1 LKSIISFGIAWWVE
15 HPKKDE
21 TSLYP
26 QTGSGSTIRRIFL
39 FKGIALLHRRN
50 IFAGRLR
57 PVWVAVLIWG
67 VLLSHLDCHADLV
80 DRILAI
86 VNEDV
91 ILLSDLEQAMAPLR
105 EKLKQ
110 AGYSETQQRVYL
122 SDQQPLM
129 LQKMIDDKLTDQQ
142 AKRLNVTVGE
152 EETDKAIERFKAINK
167 MSAEDMSRMLKLEGF
182 TNETFRDQIKEQLIQ
197 TRIVN
202 REVKSKIVITDVEIK
217 AYYDAHQNQ
226 YTGVTKY
233 HLRHI
238 LMKTASQSSDE
249 RENVRLQMQRIHER
263 LKGGET
269 FVSLAKVYSQAATA
283 QDGGDLG
290 FFETR
295 LLATPIRNALA
306 GLASGQFTPVID
318 TEQGFQIFF
327 VEELVQT
334 GGKSL
339 QEATSEIQDKL
350 FAEVVEEKFKTWHKE
365 LRQRA
370 HIQILE

>member
-1 LKSIISFGIAWWVE
+1 MF
-15 HPKKDE
+15 
-21 TSLYP
+21 
-26 QTGSGSTIRRIFL
+26 
-39 FKGIALLHRRN
+39 
-50 IFAGRLR
+50 
-57 PVWVAVLIWG
+57 
-67 VLLSHLDCHADLV
+67 SHVDCHAELL

-86 VNEDV
+86 VNDDV
-91 ILLSDLEQAMAPLR
+91 ILLSDLEQAMAPFR

-110 AGYSETQQRVYL
+110 AGYSEAQQRIYL
-122 SDQQPLM
+122 TDQRTPM

-142 AKRLNVTVGE
+142 AKRLNVTVSE

-167 MSAEDMSRMLKLEGF
+167 MSAEDLSRMLKLEGL
-182 TNETFRDQIKEQLIQ
+182 TYEAFREQIKEQLVQ

-217 AYYDAHQNQ
+217 SYYEAHQDQ
-226 YTGVTKY
+226 YTGMTKY

-238 LMKTASQSSDE
+238 LMKAASLSSDE
-249 RENVRLQMQRIHER
+249 RENVRLQVQRIRER
-263 LKGGET
+263 LQGGET
-269 FVSLAKVYSQAATA
+269 FASLAKVYSQAATA

-295 LLATPIRNALA
+295 LLATPIREALV
-306 GLASGQFTPVID
+306 GLTSGQFTPVID
-318 TEQGFQIFF
+318 TEQGYQIFF
-327 VEELVQT
+327 VEELVHT

-339 QEATSEIQDKL
+339 QEATTEIQDKL
-350 FAEVVEEKFKTWHKE
+350 FAEVVEQKFKTWLKE

>member
-1 LKSIISFGIAWWVE
+1 M
-15 HPKKDE
+15 
-21 TSLYP
+21 
-26 QTGSGSTIRRIFL
+26 
-39 FKGIALLHRRN
+39 FKRIALLHRRN
-50 IFAGRLR
+50 IYAGRLR
-57 PVWVAVLIWG
+57 PVWVAVLIGG
-67 VLLSHLDCHADLV
+67 VLLSHVDCHADLV

-86 VNEDV
+86 VNEEV

-110 AGYSETQQRVYL
+110 AGYSEAQQRIYL
-122 SDQQPLM
+122 TDQQPLM

-142 AKRLNVTVGE
+142 AKRLNVTVSE

-167 MSAEDMSRMLKLEGF
+167 MSAEDMSRMLKLEGL
-182 TNETFRDQIKEQLIQ
+182 TYETFREQIKEQLIQ

-217 AYYDAHQNQ
+217 AYYEAHQSQ

-263 LKGGET
+263 LKGGEA
-269 FVSLAKVYSQAATA
+269 FASLAKVYSQAATA

-295 LLATPIRNALA
+295 LLATPIRDALA

-318 TEQGFQIFF
+318 TEQGYQVFF
-327 VEELVQT
+327 VEEMVHT

-350 FAEVVEEKFKTWHKE
+350 FAEVVEEKFKTWLKE